1 MRKKIERKSEER
13 LQNPYSWEE
22 QLILCISIIET
33 EGKYEID
40 GDKLNLIVSRIHEVL
55 QKAKE
60 DEAEPKMLDNINKVL
75 HQTRKIIYLQSLE
88 RSS

>member
-1 MRKKIERKSEER
+1 MRKEIERKSEER
-13 LQNPYSWEE
+13 LRNPYSWEE
-22 QLILCISIIET
+22 QLILSISIIET